1 MNTKAIHMSSEPNEK
16 LYAKFEAEME
26 EYKAELLAMPH
37 DEILE
42 NAYEYA
48 TRQDILL
55 VLQTHD
61 LTDKQCNQLSAEILN
76 PFIHTKKRSVSSATR
91 KENSKDRHLT
101 EPSITR
107 TERWSKLLPEQLSYA
122 IAEVRISEV

>member
-61 LTDKQCNQLSAEILN
+61 LTDKQCVALLKSEHPMRDILVKWERCEY
-76 PFIHTKKRSVSSATR
+76 PYTRSLRDTIESTANDVLRSEF
-91 KENSKDRHLT
+91 KEKWHK
-101 EPSITR
+101 EHG
-107 TERWSKLLPEQLSYA
+107 ER
-122 IAEVRISEV
+122 